1 LSLRE
6 PLNTI
11 YTEYR
16 VALTAF
22 GEVQVSSEAKAYDA
36 AANIGNVHRNA
47 RSGAVSN
54 SGESRIRILIID
66 RHEAVRRALN
76 IRLGAH
82 NQLEVVGVAAGPDEA
97 LARMAFFRP
106 DVIILGLQN
115 GSDDVLMQTAFA
127 VQNMVAETAVVI
139 ILAPYVDA
147 VERELLLQAGA
158 KRYLLKHIN
167 SQKLIQEI
175 ESVASTGANV

>member
-1 LSLRE
+1 MSLRE
-6 PLNTI
+6 LLNTD
-11 YTEYR
+11 YTKLK

-22 GEVQVSSEAKAYDA
+22 ERVQVSSEVKVYDA
-36 AANIGNVHRNA
+36 AAKIENVHRNA
-47 RSGAVSN
+47 RCGVVSN
-54 SGESRIRILIID
+54 SEVGKIRILIID

-82 NQLEVVGVAAGPDEA
+82 SQLEVVGVAAGPEEA
-97 LARMAFFRP
+97 LARMAFIRP

-115 GSDDVLMQTAFA
+115 GSDDDLIQTVLA
-127 VQNMVAETAVVI
+127 VRDMVAETVVVI
-139 ILAPYVDA
+139 ILAPYADA

-158 KRYLLKHIN
+158 RRYLLKHIN

-175 ESVASTGANV
+175 ESAASTDASI